1 MSDDEPRVSSAF
13 DERVPDE
20 PATARRGE
28 LRVLI
33 AFGVTVAAAVG
44 LVLTYLAG
52 AQTQLLG
59 IFGALAFAG
68 LAFGL
73 ATWARL
79 GLANPTVVEDRQ
91 LMADTDEDAET
102 LLDSLRRGTTQFG
115 RRPAILGMLGAALAA
130 LAVPLVGLISSL
142 GPAPRGALQRT
153 AWRSGVRLV
162 DIEGQPVRPDALA
175 LEAALPVFPDGAT
188 DQQRSRSQAVLLRV
202 PPDVIAQEARAAAL
216 DNGLVAYSRLCTH
229 AGCALS
235 LFQGN
240 DRRPDAVRRLMCPC
254 HQSLFDVT
262 RDCQPI
268 AGPAPR
274 PLPQLPIAVG
284 DDGYL
289 IALGDFDGPVGPGFW
304 EQGRP

>member
-1 MSDDEPRVSSAF
+1 MSGDDRNVPSAF

-20 PATARRGE
+20 PATAGRGE
-28 LRVLI
+28 FQVI
-33 AFGVTVAAAVG
+33 VAFGVTIAAAVG
-44 LVLTYLAG
+44 LVVTYLTG
-52 AQTQLLG
+52 AHIQLLG
-59 IFGALAFAG
+59 VFGALAFAG
-68 LAFGL
+68 LAY
-73 ATWARL
+73 AVAAWTRL

-91 LMADTDEDAET
+91 LMADADEDADA
-102 LLDSLRRGTTQFG
+102 LLHSVRRGTTQFG
-115 RRPAILGMLGAALAA
+115 RRPAVLGMLGAALTA

-142 GPAPRGALQRT
+142 GPAPRDALRRT

-162 DIEGQPVRPDALA
+162 DIEGEPVRPDALP

-202 PPDVIAQEARAAAL
+202 PPDVIAQEARANAL

-274 PLPQLPIAVG
+274 PLPQLPIAVD

-289 IALGDFDGPVGPGFW
+289 IAVGDFDGPVGPGFW
-304 EQGRP
+304 EQDR